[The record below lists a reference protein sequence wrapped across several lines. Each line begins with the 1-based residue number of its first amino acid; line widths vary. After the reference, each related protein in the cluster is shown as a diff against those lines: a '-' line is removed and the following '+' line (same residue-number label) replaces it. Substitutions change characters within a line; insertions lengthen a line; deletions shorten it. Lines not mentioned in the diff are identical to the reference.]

1 MQRLETKK
9 SSQVLVILL
18 AFLIHGIGIYFNVMV
33 LVEGFTEVRPVNAV
47 PVPAGLFFGPVAGIA
62 CAFGNLLADCFG
74 QLAPSS
80 VVGFIGNFMA
90 AYLPFK
96 LWYLYTDEEPNV
108 HSLRNLLIYVW
119 VTFIA
124 AIAVAWMI
132 GSLLWTVFGVW
143 TDSLSL
149 YIFMNDFWFPLLFG
163 LPIFIVMTSPTINI
177 VCAKP
182 VKSLIPLSNKTKR
195 LCVIIYTIVLI
206 AIFFLTHF
214 GIESMKAV
222 LYGLYVPAAIL
233 TLVLTL

>member
-80 VVGFIGNFMA
+80 VVGFIGNFLA

-108 HSLRNLLIYVW
+108 HRLKNLFIYVW

-124 AIAVAWMI
+124 AIAVACMI

-143 TDSLSL
+143 TDSLTL
-149 YIFMNDFWFPLLFG
+149 YIFMNDFWFPLFFG
-163 LPIFIVMTSPTINI
+163 LPVFIVLTSPTINI
-177 VCAKP
+177 VCVKP
-182 VKSLIPLSNKTKR
+182 VKSIIRLPDRIKR
-195 LCVIIYTIVLI
+195 ICVIVYAVVLTV
-206 AIFFLTHF
+206 IFFLTHF
-214 GIESMKAV
+214 GVENMKGIMWILYLPAAV
-222 LYGLYVPAAIL
+222 LTLIL
-233 TLVLTL
+233 TL